1 MSSHPILW
9 YVKCNLSG
17 SSVCSGTAQR
27 TGTEGEEMTGKTAQ
41 SGSDADPDQRT
52 HSSEQCCPSHGPAG
66 RRSRAGTV
74 GICAVGSSRP
84 VPDTGIGSGVIRES
98 RQPLAGVRTR
108 VLEVDGDG
116 PPLVL
121 LHGFGAAE
129 DAQPG
134 MILPQFEAV
143 AIAAAALARTGSADP
158 VVLVGNSMGGLVSLS
173 VANRRATELAGT
185 VAVCSAGL
193 HHPAWIPLIA
203 ARGMRVVLPA
213 LTTWPLRSVTR
224 EAVPRLLTSVRT
236 DHVAAHVPRYIGHL
250 RPARLAHQLS
260 IVRRLLD
267 EQDYPL
273 QMGAIECPVLFVW
286 GDRDRAAVWRLNGP
300 RLLGLAA
307 RSPNSRSEVIPGCG
321 HTPQLE
327 APDALLALIDGFLP
341 ATGRHTRVALS
352 SSRHPRPGGGQ
363 LPA

>member
-1 MSSHPILW
+1 
-9 YVKCNLSG
+9 
-17 SSVCSGTAQR
+17 
-27 TGTEGEEMTGKTAQ
+27 
-41 SGSDADPDQRT
+41 
-52 HSSEQCCPSHGPAG
+52 
-66 RRSRAGTV
+66 V
-74 GICAVGSSRP
+74 GICAVGSSRR

-121 LHGFGAAE
+121 LHGFSDSADTWRVVLQGLARLGRRAVAIDLPGFGAAE

-224 EAVPRLLTSVRT
+224 AAVPRLLTSVRT

-286 GDRDRAAVWRLNGP
+286 GDRDRAAVWRRNGP
-300 RLLGLAA
+300 RLLALAA

-352 SSRHPRPGGGQ
+352 SSRHPRPRGGQ